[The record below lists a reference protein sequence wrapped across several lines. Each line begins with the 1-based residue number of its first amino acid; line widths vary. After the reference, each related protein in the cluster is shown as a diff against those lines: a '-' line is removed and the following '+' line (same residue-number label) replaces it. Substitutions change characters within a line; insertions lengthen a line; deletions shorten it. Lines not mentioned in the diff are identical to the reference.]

1 MKHRNEIPIGETIL
15 RVSSSVRNNTSA
27 LLRLGF
33 PAIVIGLSSTIYY
46 AIYDPEAIP
55 FGDFTLTG
63 LVFTVLHIAAYAMAI
78 IGIHRVFILPPDIVA
93 NTSTF
98 RWTTRES
105 GWLLWSIAIG
115 FSFFLILIIPSCMAV
130 SSFDAILSD
139 PEKSEAKVGGLIWL
153 FALIIGYFAARWS
166 LIFPSIATDGN
177 IKSLSDSWEHSKG
190 NVLRLFFLIG
200 IIPAV
205 TSWAISFL
213 PDDRSL
219 LAIP

>member
-33 PAIVIGLSSTIYY
+33 PAIVIGLSSTIY
-46 AIYDPEAIP
+46 
-55 FGDFTLTG
+55 
-63 LVFTVLHIAAYAMAI
+63 YAMAI